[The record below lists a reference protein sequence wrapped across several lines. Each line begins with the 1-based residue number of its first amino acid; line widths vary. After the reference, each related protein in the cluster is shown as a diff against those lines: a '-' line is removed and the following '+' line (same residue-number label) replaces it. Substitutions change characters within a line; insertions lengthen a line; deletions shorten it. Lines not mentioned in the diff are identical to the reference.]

1 MGQVITGLCKEDPDI
16 EIVAGIDVSNHI
28 KNEYPVYQSLWAV
41 SYTHLD
47 VYKRQRDRE
56 GGTCLLCSDYP
67 KGDAELFKG
76 SVVHKVS

>member
-1 MGQVITGLCKEDPDI
+1 MIVDERLVTYINSLDTGNTPILD
-16 EIVAGIDVSNHI
+16 EI
-28 KNEYPVYQSLWAV
+28 
-41 SYTHLD
+41 
-47 VYKRQRDRE
+47 E